1 MAGVSRNPRPL
12 FVTSLPAGYDGQEV
26 FFQSTTAGTG
36 GGASNSMADVG
47 AVWHLRYRAAS
58 GSAYKWEFVGGGGL
72 IAGVATSESTTS
84 ATYTD
89 LATVGPVITLPLAG
103 DYKIETTA
111 TVANATAGQGGA
123 VSFSVSGA
131 AANTATDADS
141 IRITT
146 VSAGVLQATSVS
158 VSKTGLTAAAVTMR
172 YRITVGGTTT
182 FTSRVLTAVPI
193 RVG

>member
-1 MAGVSRNPRPL
+1 MAEITRNPRPL
-12 FVTSLPAGYDGQEV
+12 FVTSLPTGYDGQEV

-58 GSAYKWEFVGGGGL
+58 SSAYKWEFVGGGDL

-103 DYKIETTA
+103 DYKIATTA
-111 TVANATAGQGGA
+111 TVVNSSAGSGGA

-146 VSAGVLQATSVS
+146 VSVTVLQASSVS

-172 YRITVGGTTT
+172 YRLTVSGTAT

>member
-1 MAGVSRNPRPL
+1 MAQVSRNPRPL

-36 GGASNSMADVG
+36 GGSTNTMADVG
-47 AVWHLRYRAAS
+47 AMWHLRYRSAAA
-58 GSAYKWEFVGGGGL
+58 GSYKWEFVGGGGL
-72 IAGVATSESTTS
+72 IAAVATSETTTS
-84 ATYTD
+84 GTYTD

-103 DYKIETTA
+103 DYKIATTA
-111 TVANATAGQGGA
+111 TVANSSASSGGA

-131 AANTATDADS
+131 AANTAADADS
-141 IRITT
+141 IRITS
-146 VSAGVLQATSVS
+146 VSGGVLQASSVS

-172 YRITVGGTTT
+172 YRITVSGTAT

>member
-84 ATYTD
+84 GTYAD

-103 DYKIETTA
+103 DYKIGTTA
-111 TVANATAGQGGA
+111 TVANATASQGGA
-123 VSFSVSGA
+123 VSFSVSGG
-131 AANTATDADS
+131 AANTAADADS

-146 VSAGVLQATSVS
+146 VSATVLQATSVS

-172 YRITVGGTTT
+172 YRYTVGGTAT